1 MQANNNNKPGGWTL
15 KEKLVFSLLGL
26 GVGGTMGYLL
36 LRWYRNSKA
45 NIEENKSYKEGEP
58 AFYAKKLKMAFDYTW
73 GTDEESIRDVMK
85 AMPSRA
91 FFKKVMESYQSIS
104 KGDNLM
110 RDLADE
116 LQNSEYTEMLTILAA
131 KPETGNELVSV
142 QLSPAQYL
150 SWAKRL
156 KAAFDM
162 TNWIFPGTDVG
173 AVKAVFTEIPTQ
185 AAWAEVVKAYNKE
198 YQPNDLMNDLLHELE
213 FYEYNDIMGIIKK
226 KKKA

>member
-1 MQANNNNKPGGWTL
+1 MQDNTNKPGGWTL
-15 KEKLVFSLLGL
+15 KEKVVFSLIGL
-26 GVGGTMGYLL
+26 GVGGTMGYFL

-73 GTDEESIRDVMK
+73 GTDEEAIREVMK

-91 FFKKVMESYQSIS
+91 FFKQVMDSYLSIS

-116 LQNSEYTEMLTILAA
+116 LQPSEYTEMLTILAA
-131 KPETGNELVSV
+131 KPETGKTLVSV
-142 QLSPAQYL
+142 QVSPAQYL

-156 KAAFDM
+156 KVAFDM
-162 TNWIFPGTDVG
+162 QNWIFPGTDTE
-173 AVKAVFTEIPTQ
+173 AVKAVFMEIPTQ
-185 AAWAEVVKAYNKE
+185 AAWTEVVKAYNKE

-213 FYEYNDIMGIIKK
+213 FYEYSSIMGIIKK
-226 KKKA
+226 KPKA

>member
-1 MQANNNNKPGGWTL
+1 MPGYNNKSGEWTL
-15 KEKLVFSLLGL
+15 KEKVVFSFLGI

-73 GTDEESIRDVMK
+73 GTDEEAIREVMK
-85 AMPSRA
+85 AIPSRA
-91 FFKKVMESYQSIS
+91 FFKQVMDSYQSIS

-110 RDLADE
+110 RDLANE
-116 LQNSEYTEMLTILAA
+116 LQPSEYSEMLIILAA
-131 KPETGNELVSV
+131 KPQTGKTLKAV
-142 QLSPAQYL
+142 QLSSAQYL

-162 TNWIFPGTDVG
+162 ENWIFPGTDTE

-185 AAWAEVVKAYNKE
+185 AAFSEVVKAYNKE
-198 YQPNDLMNDLLHELE
+198 YQPNDLMNDLTHELE
-213 FYEYNDIMGIIKK
+213 FYEYNSIMGIIKNK
-226 KKKA
+226 PKA